1 MKEELCLIKDLYG
14 LCHLR
19 LKPIE
24 NEIEYE
30 KNRMNQKLGAR
41 VPEAQKEK
49 FSFENVNESGTV
61 STNSNLPPG
70 SFLSRMNEDDVF
82 TIID

>member
-30 KNRMNQKLGAR
+30 KNLMNQKLGSR
-41 VPEAQKEK
+41 VSIVQKDK
-49 FSFENVNESGTV
+49 FSFENISELGIHSR
-61 STNSNLPPG
+61 SSDLPPS
-70 SFLSRMNEDDVF
+70 SFLSRMNEDDNYF
-82 TIID
+82 HN